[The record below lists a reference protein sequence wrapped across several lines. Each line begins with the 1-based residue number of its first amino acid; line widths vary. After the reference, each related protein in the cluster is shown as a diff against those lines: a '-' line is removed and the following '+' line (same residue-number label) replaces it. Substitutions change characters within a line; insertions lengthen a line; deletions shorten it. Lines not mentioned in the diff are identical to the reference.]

1 MALWFLS
8 GSLVTPTSGKI
19 LSAYPN
25 EPSLQK
31 REIPDI
37 SRDLI
42 QQKFR
47 LRADRQCY
55 RNFFWAEQRKQ
66 KNFVEK
72 VIRQKKIFEEECQVS
87 NPSSSPVSLS
97 TFLFAFWVG
106 WTLSYFFF
114 KFVYL
119 HSHTHKLNHTQTHTH
134 SPMHM
139 HTPWITPTNP
149 TNVSAKAFPNSKKIA
164 LSFWVEVGCGSSLV
178 ASLSFWLSEFEP
190 CWLLK
195 VIFIQKDEDNQK
207 RGRLAHL

>member
-119 HSHTHKLNHTQTHTH
+119 HPHTRTLAHSHAHTHTH
-134 SPMHM
+134 PRTCTRLESHPRIQQM
-139 HTPWITPTNP
+139 
-149 TNVSAKAFPNSKKIA
+149 
-164 LSFWVEVGCGSSLV
+164 L
-178 ASLSFWLSEFEP
+178 
-190 CWLLK
+190 LLK
-195 VIFIQKDEDNQK
+195 PFQFKVDCTKFLLRWDVV
-207 RGRLAHL
+207 LV